1 MKFIKKY
8 AKLLIVFL
16 LLIVLIL
23 SGIFI
28 MNNRNPYRNEGF
40 KGFYYR
46 TYANGKWS
54 KWCKNGEVCGK
65 KGSAITDIEIK
76 TGDNIKGLMYY
87 NVYHNGNFAGL
98 NSVDQKLLDNTSNI
112 EALLLTSSGEML
124 EKYNIYYRTY
134 NAKYGWLAYSYGDQL
149 IAGESGINGAKGFPM
164 EQIQI
169 IILARDSKTKINFE
183 SSNNASYDFN
193 EDENTEE
200 QAETQE
206 ETENTE
212 NVE

>member
-134 NAKYGWLAYSYGDQL
+134 NAKYGWLAYSNGTEVIYG
-149 IAGESGINGAKGFPM
+149 ETGINGAKSFPM

-169 IILARDSKTKINFE
+169 IILKKDSKAKINLE
-183 SSNNASYDFN
+183 SKNKTNYGFDIEENS
-193 EDENTEE
+193 EDQSES
-200 QAETQE
+200 
-206 ETENTE
+206 ETENAE
-212 NVE
+212 

>member
-23 SGIFI
+23 SGILI

-76 TGDNIKGLMYY
+76 TGDNLNGTLFY
-87 NVYHNGNFAGL
+87 NVYKNGNFTGL
-98 NSVDQKLLDNTSNI
+98 NSVDQKLLDTTSHI
-112 EALLLTSSGEML
+112 EALVLTSSDEIF
-124 EKYNIYYRTY
+124 KNYNIYYRTY
-134 NAKYGWLAYSYGDQL
+134 NAKYGWLAYSYGDQV
-149 IAGESGINGAKGFPM
+149 IYGETGINGAKGFPI
-164 EQIQI
+164 EQVQI
-169 IILARDSKTKINFE
+169 IILARDSKTKINLE
-183 SSNNASYDFN
+183 SSNNASYDFISN
-193 EDENTEE
+193 ETTE
-200 QAETQE
+200 E
-206 ETENTE
+206 ETEVQETE
-212 NVE
+212 NIE